1 MGIVDRE
8 MNILL
13 SSAREFFNFPGIRLE
28 LLGWVGLARKHIL
41 YVENELVYLNI
52 VVRDH
57 LYLSKVINFRR
68 LSLLDDLF

>member
-13 SSAREFFNFPGIRLE
+13 SSAREFFNFPDKIGIVG
-28 LLGWVGLARKHIL
+28 LGWARKHIL

-57 LYLSKVINFRR
+57 LYLSKVINFQR

>member
-28 LLGWVGLARKHIL
+28 LLGWVGEEAYFIRGKRTRVFEYCCARSFISIQG
-41 YVENELVYLNI
+41 YQ
-52 VVRDH
+52 
-57 LYLSKVINFRR
+57 LSKVIIAR
-68 LSLLDDLF
+68 